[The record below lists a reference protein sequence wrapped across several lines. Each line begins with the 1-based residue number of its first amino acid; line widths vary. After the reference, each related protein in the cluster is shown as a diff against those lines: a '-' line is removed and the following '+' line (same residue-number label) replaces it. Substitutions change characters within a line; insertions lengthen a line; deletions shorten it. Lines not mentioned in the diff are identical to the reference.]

1 MARAI
6 ESNAAATRRLL
17 DEGRQTRAMAW
28 IMAIMLF
35 LTVLAAALGL
45 AMTRAGDALGRQLAG
60 RVTVQIV
67 EPDPTARDTAVR
79 DLVQRLR
86 ALSVVARAEAVDRA
100 RLAELLRPW
109 LGADG
114 NDPDLPM
121 PALVDVDL
129 TQGSDA
135 AVARVAAAARA
146 VSRATRVDR
155 HAAWMSPVSRFIDLL
170 GWVAIGLVGLLATA
184 TATMVF
190 LAARTGLDTHRDT
203 IGVLHMLGSTDAQ
216 VARLFQ
222 RRIALDTLLGG
233 LVGTALAMLA
243 VGGIGASA
251 ATLQSGLAAGAALAP
266 GDWLLLALLPFG
278 FALLALGA
286 ARIAV
291 LRALGRIL

>member
-1 MARAI
+1 MARA
-6 ESNAAATRRLL
+6 EHGNPTATRRLL

-45 AMTRAGDALGRQLAG
+45 AMSRAGDALARQLAG

-67 EPDPTARDTAVR
+67 EPDPNTRELATR

-86 ALSVVARAEAVDRA
+86 ASSVVARAEAVDRA

-129 TQGSDA
+129 TIGSEA
-135 AVARVAAAARA
+135 AVARVAAVARDVSPAA
-146 VSRATRVDR
+146 RVDR
-155 HAAWMSPVSRFIDLL
+155 HAAWMSPVSGFIDLL
-170 GWVAIGLVGLLATA
+170 GWVAIGLVALLATA
-184 TATMVF
+184 SATVVF

-203 IGVLHMLGSTDAQ
+203 IGVLHMLGSTDHQ

-233 LVGTALAMLA
+233 LAGTVLA
-243 VGGIGASA
+243 VLAVLVIGGQA
-251 ATLQSGLAAGAALAP
+251 ANLQSGLAAGAALAP
-266 GDWLLLALLPFG
+266 TDWALLALLPFG

-286 ARIAV
+286 ARFAV
-291 LRALGRIL
+291 LRALGKIL

>member
-1 MARAI
+1 MSAT
-6 ESNAAATRRLL
+6 AAPTATRRLL
-17 DEGRQTRAMAW
+17 DEGRQTRAMVW

-45 AMTRAGDALGRQLAG
+45 AMTRAGDALARQLAG

-67 EPDPTARDTAVR
+67 EPDPAARDMAAR

-86 ALSVVARAEAVDRA
+86 NVPVVARAEAVDRA

-114 NDPDLPM
+114 DDPDLPM

-129 TQGSDA
+129 TQSNDA
-135 AVARVAAAARA
+135 AVAQVEAAAHS
-146 VSRATRVDR
+146 VSSAARVDR
-155 HAAWMSPVSRFIDLL
+155 HAAWMSPVSGFIDLL
-170 GWVAIGLVGLLATA
+170 RWVAIGLVALLATA
-184 TATMVF
+184 TATVVF

-203 IGVLHMLGSTDAQ
+203 IGVLHMLGSTDNQ

-233 LVGTALAMLA
+233 LAGTVLALLA
-243 VGGIGASA
+243 VFVIGGRA

-266 GDWLLLALLPFG
+266 GDWVLLALLPFG

-286 ARIAV
+286 ARFAV
-291 LRALGRIL
+291 LRALGKIL

>member
-1 MARAI
+1 M
-6 ESNAAATRRLL
+6 SDTNAAATRRLL

-45 AMTRAGDALGRQLAG
+45 AMARAGDALERQLAG

-67 EPDPTARDTAVR
+67 EPDPNARDTATR

-86 ALSVVARAEAVDRA
+86 AVPVVARAEAVDRA

-114 NDPDLPM
+114 SDPDLPM

-129 TQGSDA
+129 TQGSDD
-135 AVARVAAAARA
+135 AVAQVATVARQVSRVA
-146 VSRATRVDR
+146 RVDR
-155 HAAWMSPVSRFIDLL
+155 HAAWMSPVSRFIGLL
-170 GWVAIGLVGLLATA
+170 SWIAIGLIGLLAAA
-184 TATMVF
+184 TGTVVF

-203 IGVLHMLGSTDAQ
+203 IGVLHMLGSTDRQ

-233 LVGTALAMLA
+233 LGGTVLALLA
-243 VGGIGASA
+243 VVGIGASA

-266 GDWLLLALLPFG
+266 LDWVLLALLPFG

-286 ARIAV
+286 ARLAV
-291 LRALGRIL
+291 MRALGRIL